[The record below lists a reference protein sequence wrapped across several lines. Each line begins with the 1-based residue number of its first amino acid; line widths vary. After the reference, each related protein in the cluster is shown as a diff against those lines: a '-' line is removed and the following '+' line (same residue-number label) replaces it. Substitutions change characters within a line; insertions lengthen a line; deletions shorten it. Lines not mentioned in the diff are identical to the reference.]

1 MTIIIELFLCV
12 TFLILIYQCC
22 IKGARARPSPH
33 DHLPDG
39 ISDNPVD
46 DVREDLEQ
54 FRRLRRNSVEN
65 QSGDAVAARKELI
78 KMNLFSRQ
86 ICREESVKELSQILA
101 ISRGGGGRSVLDT
114 DEEMGLCTVEG
125 QEENSANDEVDI
137 DLTNTPHEL
146 SAGKAATQADADL
159 STVATTSTAFPS
171 PSAPSI
177 STTDAVVTAIHDVQT
192 TQSTL
197 QETTQISNADPHA
210 IPTLGPLRQLWT
222 SWTHNNEK
230 VQPSAQEYQPEYNPH
245 SHPLECSICL
255 EIFSPNDKIAWAK
268 DGGEPTSNSTR
279 TTNVTAND
287 TICDHIFHEECLVSW
302 LQLHDEC
309 PLCRRKIV
317 HSDAEIRF
325 AGWEGSS

>member
-46 DVREDLEQ
+46 VVREDLEQ

-230 VQPSAQEYQPEYNPH
+230 NHNKGSVNLIIKVWKDARRLRVVCLDGDDVGSTDIVLRAR
-245 SHPLECSICL
+245 LETGQSLYKEQKERGCWC
-255 EIFSPNDKIAWAK
+255 E
-268 DGGEPTSNSTR
+268 
-279 TTNVTAND
+279 
-287 TICDHIFHEECLVSW
+287 
-302 LQLHDEC
+302 
-309 PLCRRKIV
+309 
-317 HSDAEIRF
+317 
-325 AGWEGSS
+325 